1 MTDKN
6 LTEIICLVDR
16 SGSMDSVRDDAI
28 GGFNAFLKEQQD
40 SKHGK
45 CLLTYVQFDSQGIDT
60 VHECKPVHRVPKL
73 NKDTFVPRGGTPLRE
88 AMIKTIDDAGK
99 RFATLDEDKRPG
111 NVVFVVLT
119 DGHENASG
127 GEYTQE
133 RLTEMVRVQSEDY
146 DWTFVFLAQ
155 NIDAFDVGHS
165 IGLRASSPKHFMAKA
180 AGGAVGAQQ
189 VYYAASA
196 GINNLR
202 AKSARGQSRSYS
214 IQDKEEMTSGALVE
228 DCARSFA
235 LSSTDDPAEGDSSS
249 TTDSSAE

>member
-16 SGSMDSVRDDAI
+16 SGSMDSVRDDSI

-45 CLLTYVQFDSQGIDT
+45 CLLTYVQFDSQSIDT
-60 VHECKPVHRVPKL
+60 VHECKPIHRVPKL
-73 NKDTFVPRGGTPLRE
+73 THDTFVPRGGTPLRE
-88 AMIKTIDDAGK
+88 AMCKTIDDAGR
-99 RFATLDEDKRPG
+99 RFAALDEDKRPG

-119 DGHENASG
+119 DGEENASG
-127 GEYTQE
+127 KGFTHEMLQE
-133 RLTEMVRVQSEDY
+133 KVRIQTDDF

-155 NIDAFDVGHS
+155 NIDAFAAGRS
-165 IGLRASSPKHFMAKA
+165 IGVDMNNAKHFVGNMMK
-180 AGGAVGAQQ
+180 GGAGAQQ
-189 VYYAASA
+189 VYFAASA

-202 AKSARGQSRSYS
+202 AKSARGQGTSYS
-214 IQDKEEMTSGALVE
+214 TQDKEELTRGLTADSAVV
-228 DCARSFA
+228 
-235 LSSTDDPAEGDSSS
+235 LSSTEDSLDDSSS

>member
-16 SGSMDSVRDDAI
+16 SGSMSSVRDDAI

-45 CLLTYVQFDSQGIDT
+45 CLLTYVQFDTQGVET
-60 VHECKPVHRVPKL
+60 VHESKPVHRVPKL
-73 NKDTFVPRGGTPLRE
+73 TPETFVPRGGTPLID
-88 AMIKTIDDAGK
+88 AMCKTIDDVGRRLAK
-99 RFATLDEDKRPG
+99 TPEEKRPG
-111 NVVFVVLT
+111 NVVFVTLT
-119 DGHENASG
+119 DGEENSSQRFNN
-127 GEYTQE
+127 EDLKQRVKTQ
-133 RLTEMVRVQSEDY
+133 TEDF
-146 DWTFVFLAQ
+146 DWTFVYLAQ
-155 NIDAFDVGHS
+155 NIDAFAAARS
-165 IGLRASSPKHFMAKA
+165 IGLDMASPKHFISNSAQ
-180 AGGAVGAQQ
+180 GGVGAAQ
-189 VYYAASA
+189 VYFAASA

-214 IQDKEEMTSGALVE
+214 VQDKEEMTSGALVE